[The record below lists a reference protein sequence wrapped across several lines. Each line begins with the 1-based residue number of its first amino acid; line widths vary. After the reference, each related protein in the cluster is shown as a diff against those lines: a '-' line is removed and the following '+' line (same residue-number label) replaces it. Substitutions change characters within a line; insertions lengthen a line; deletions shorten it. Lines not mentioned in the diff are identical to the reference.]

1 MQPEEPG
8 AGIAP
13 ELADLEMATRRLLVT
28 AALVTDAQ
36 VREPSRLPGWT
47 RGHVLTHLA
56 RNADGC
62 CNLLAW
68 ARTGT
73 ETPMYPSEA
82 ARDAAIA
89 AGAGR
94 RAADIAADAR
104 DSASRFATA
113 AARLPAGAWA
123 ATVARRGRAFPAREL
138 LAMRRSE
145 VEIHHVNLG
154 AGYQP
159 GDWPPGFARAG
170 LARVARDLAGRP
182 DVPAL
187 LISPEGGAGF
197 RIGPAARAGG
207 TGSPAEQAGATEGPA
222 GATEGPAGATEGPA
236 GATEGPAGA
245 TEGPAGATEG
255 PAGTTEGPA
264 GGHAPQ
270 AGVSGPPGA
279 LLAWLTG
286 RGDGTGLQVT
296 GAAALPVLPP
306 WR

>member
-8 AGIAP
+8 AGIAQA
-13 ELADLEMATRRLLVT
+13 LADIEMATRRLLVT
-28 AALVTDAQ
+28 AALLTDAQ

-104 DSASRFATA
+104 DSASRFAAA

-145 VEIHHVNLG
+145 VEIHHVDLG

-197 RIGPAARAGG
+197 RIGPAAPGQRRTAAAAHGRPPG
-207 TGSPAEQAGATEGPA
+207 RHG
-222 GATEGPAGATEGPA
+222 
-236 GATEGPAGA
+236 
-245 TEGPAGATEG
+245 
-255 PAGTTEGPA
+255 GPA
-264 GGHAPQ
+264 GGQAPQ
-270 AGVSGPPGA
+270 AEVSGPPGA

-286 RGDGTGLQVT
+286 RGDGTGLRVT

>member
-8 AGIAP
+8 AGIAAA
-13 ELADLEMATRRLLVT
+13 LADMEMATRRLLVT
-28 AALVTDAQ
+28 AVLLTDAQ

-94 RAADIAADAR
+94 SAAGIAADAR
-104 DSASRFATA
+104 DSAARLATA

-145 VEIHHVNLG
+145 VEIHHVDLG

-159 GDWPPGFARAG
+159 DDWPPGFARAG

-197 RIGPAARAGG
+197 RIGPAAPAGG
-207 TGSPAEQAGATEGPA
+207 SDSPAGGSDS
-222 GATEGPAGATEGPA
+222 
-236 GATEGPAGA
+236 
-245 TEGPAGATEG
+245 
-255 PAGTTEGPA
+255 PA

>member
-1 MQPEEPG
+1 MQPEQSG
-8 AGIAP
+8 AGIAQA
-13 ELADLEMATRRLLVT
+13 LADIEMATRRLLVT
-28 AALVTDAQ
+28 AALLTDPQ
-36 VREPSRLPGWT
+36 IREPSRLPGWT

-56 RNADGC
+56 RNADGF

-68 ARTGT
+68 AGTGT

-94 RAADIAADAR
+94 SAADIAADAR
-104 DSASRFATA
+104 DSAARFATA
-113 AARLPAGAWA
+113 AAGLPARAWA
-123 ATVARRGRAFPAREL
+123 ATVARRGRPFPAREL

-145 VEIHHVNLG
+145 VEIHHVDLG

-159 GDWPPGFARAG
+159 ADWPSGFARAG

-187 LISPEGGAGF
+187 LISPEGAARF
-197 RIGPAARAGG
+197 RIGPAAQPRGTDSPAAQPGG
-207 TGSPAEQAGATEGPA
+207 TDS
-222 GATEGPAGATEGPA
+222 
-236 GATEGPAGA
+236 
-245 TEGPAGATEG
+245 
-255 PAGTTEGPA
+255 PAGT
-264 GGHAPQ
+264 Q
-270 AGVSGPPGA
+270 AEVAGPPGA

-286 RGDGTGLQVT
+286 RGDGTGLRVT

>member
-1 MQPEEPG
+1 MAPNPG
-8 AGIAP
+8 KDDAQSRPAGSLIRGPAGTPGTTGEGATCSLKNPAPGSAP
-13 ELADLEMATRRLLVT
+13 ELADLEMATRRLLAT
-28 AALVTDAQ
+28 AALLTDSQ

-62 CNLLAW
+62 CNLLTW

-104 DSASRFATA
+104 DSARRLATA

-145 VEIHHVNLG
+145 VEIHHVHLG

-197 RIGPAARAGG
+197 RIGPAAQARG
-207 TGSPAEQAGATEGPA
+207 TDSPAAGRPA
-222 GATEGPAGATEGPA
+222 ERTARLAGRPRRPRCPGRR
-236 GATEGPAGA
+236 
-245 TEGPAGATEG
+245 
-255 PAGTTEGPA
+255 
-264 GGHAPQ
+264 APCW
-270 AGVSGPPGA
+270 PG
-279 LLAWLTG
+279 
-286 RGDGTGLQVT
+286 
-296 GAAALPVLPP
+296 
-306 WR
+306 

>member
-8 AGIAP
+8 AGIGAA
-13 ELADLEMATRRLLVT
+13 LADIEMATRRLLVT
-28 AALVTDAQ
+28 AALLTDAQ

-94 RAADIAADAR
+94 TAAGIAADAR
-104 DSASRFATA
+104 DSAARLARA

-123 ATVARRGRAFPAREL
+123 APVARRGRAFPAREL

-145 VEIHHVNLG
+145 VEIHHVDLG

-197 RIGPAARAGG
+197 RIGPAAPPGGPDSPAAQAGG
-207 TGSPAEQAGATEGPA
+207 TDGQ
-222 GATEGPAGATEGPA
+222 
-236 GATEGPAGA
+236 
-245 TEGPAGATEG
+245 
-255 PAGTTEGPA
+255 A

>member
-1 MQPEEPG
+1 MPPEEPG
-8 AGIAP
+8 ARIARA
-13 ELADLEMATRRLLVT
+13 LADIEMGTRRLLVT
-28 AALVTDAQ
+28 AALLTDAQ
-36 VREPSRLPGWT
+36 AREPSRLPGWT

-56 RNADGC
+56 RNADGF

-89 AGAGR
+89 ASAGR
-94 RAADIAADAR
+94 SAADLAADAR
-104 DSASRFATA
+104 DSAGRFAAA

-123 ATVARRGRAFPAREL
+123 AAVARRGRAFPAREL

-145 VEIHHVNLG
+145 VEIHHVDLG

-159 GDWPPGFARAG
+159 GDWPPGFASAG

-187 LISPEGGAGF
+187 LVSPEGGAGF
-197 RIGPAARAGG
+197 RIGPAAPTAGTDSPAAQAGG
-207 TGSPAEQAGATEGPA
+207 TG
-222 GATEGPAGATEGPA
+222 
-236 GATEGPAGA
+236 
-245 TEGPAGATEG
+245 
-255 PAGTTEGPA
+255 GPA

-270 AGVSGPPGA
+270 AEVSGPPGA

-286 RGDGTGLQVT
+286 RGDGTGLRVT